1 MKIKRITNIEI
12 GELKTKLKKFMQNLY
27 LKYQN

>member
-12 GELKTKLKKFMQNLY
+12 GELKTKLTKFMQNLY